1 MSRFEYKHNGREVSM
16 IATGSLEEVVAEIGY
31 MVQRIHNGIKTQ
43 SPEDAVLFRLAMQSI
58 MENDSPTWDDLNAQD
73 GEIMIAMVTEQDK
86 E

>member
-16 IATGSLEEVVAEIGY
+16 IATGSLEDVVAEIGY

-43 SPEDAVLFRLAMQSI
+43 NPVAARVFRKAMQSI
-58 MENDSPTWDDLNAQD
+58 MEDDSPTWETQKACA
-73 GEIMIAMVTEQDK
+73 GETMIAMVTESDG

>member
-1 MSRFEYKHNGREVSM
+1 MSRFEYKHNGREVSL

-43 SPEDAVLFRLAMQSI
+43 NHAAAAVFRLAMQSI
-58 MENDSPTWDDLNAQD
+58 MENDSPTWDAPKAQY
-73 GEIMIAMVTEQDK
+73 GETMIAMVTEQDG

>member
-16 IATGSLEEVVAEIGY
+16 IATGSLEDVVAEIGY

-43 SPEDAVLFRLAMQSI
+43 NHAAAAVFRLAMQSI
-58 MENDSPTWDDLNAQD
+58 MENDSPTWDAPKAHD
-73 GEIMIAMVTEQDK
+73 GETMIAMVTEQDK

>member
-1 MSRFEYKHNGREVSM
+1 MSRFEYKHNGRDVSM

-43 SPEDAVLFRLAMQSI
+43 SKEAAAVFRMAMQSI
-58 MENDSPTWDDLNAQD
+58 MENDSPTWDAPKAHD
-73 GEIMIAMVTEQDK
+73 GETMIAMVTESSR

>member
-16 IATGSLEEVVAEIGY
+16 IATGSLDDVVAEIGY

-43 SPEDAVLFRLAMQSI
+43 NHLAAAAFRLAMQSI
-58 MENDSPTWDDLNAQD
+58 MEDGSPTWEAPKAQD
-73 GEIMIAMVTEQDK
+73 GETMIAMVAEQDK

>member
-16 IATGSLEEVVAEIGY
+16 IATASLEEVVAEIGY

-43 SPEDAVLFRLAMQSI
+43 SNEAAAVFRLAMQSI
-58 MENDSPTWDDLNAQD
+58 MENDSPTWDAPKAKY
-73 GEIMIAMVTEQDK
+73 GETMIAMVTEQYK